1 MKKGKLLTKLLAVS
15 VAPLLCLGSLGV
27 ATYAWFT
34 ASRRATLSVDEIKVK
49 APEFPDTFRLYAYN
63 GNSPSGYTDYAYLSA
78 IGETDQAAT
87 IGSGVAFSS
96 QFSEITGSEYRLEN
110 LFPKSCYLFALF
122 FEKGE
127 NFNSFSLS
135 LTASCVGGSS
145 EGAGKAVLSNIQDD
159 GTEGLNHGKPIVLA
173 SAIDVYTKTLQLTQA
188 EYTAADGVTQLSGAN
203 SEAANAFIT
212 TDMGQGDPMLN
223 NTEPVEGRIV
233 EDKFNYFQNIDD
245 DDTNNIVRTIVDET
259 TMTEPACLVLIQV
272 EFSDFPETHMKQL
285 DKTDANS
292 DEDYWAFD
300 PNSTLSTP
308 YQGLPFSIKELTLR
322 GNR

>member
-1 MKKGKLLTKLLAVS
+1 MKRRLLIKLAAMS

-49 APEFPDTFRLYAYN
+49 APEFPYTFRLYAYN

-127 NFNSFSLS
+127 EFNSFSLS
-135 LTASCVGGSS
+135 LSASCYGEAS
-145 EGAGKAVLSNIQDD
+145 EGAGKAVLYNIEDD
-159 GTEGLNHGKPIVLA
+159 GSEGLNHGQQIVLA
-173 SAIDVYTKTLQLTQA
+173 SAIDVYTKTLQLSDS
-188 EYTAADGVTQLSGAN
+188 EYTAADGVTQLSDAN
-203 SEAANAFIT
+203 YQAANAFIT
-212 TDMGQGDPMLN
+212 TDMGQGDPTLGEV
-223 NTEPVEGRIV
+223 TGRLV
-233 EDKFNYFQNIDD
+233 EDRFDYFQDRDD
-245 DDTNNIVRTIVDET
+245 DDANDITRTIVEET
-259 TMTEPACLVLIQV
+259 TMSESACLVLIQV
-272 EFSDFPETHMKQL
+272 EFSDFPETHMSL
-285 DKTDANS
+285 VES
-292 DEDYWAFD
+292 DPSTGQDYWGFD
-300 PNSTLSTP
+300 QTSSLSTP
-308 YQGLPFSIKELTLR
+308 YQGLPFSIEELTLR

>member
-1 MKKGKLLTKLLAVS
+1 MNRRLLIKLAAMS

-34 ASRRATLSVDEIKVK
+34 ASRRATLSANEIKVK

-78 IGETDQAAT
+78 IGETDQASSIA
-87 IGSGVAFSS
+87 SGTSFLS

-135 LTASCVGGSS
+135 LTASCVGEAS
-145 EGAGKAVLSNIQDD
+145 EGTGKAVLYNIEDD
-159 GTEGLNHGKPIVLA
+159 GTPGLNHGEQIVLA
-173 SAIDVYTKTLQLTQA
+173 SAIDVYTKTLQLSDS
-188 EYTAADGVTQLSGAN
+188 EYTAADGVLQLSDAN

-212 TDMGQGDPMLN
+212 TDMGSGDPTLGQV
-223 NTEPVEGRIV
+223 TGRKV
-233 EDKFNYFQNIDD
+233 EDRFDYFQNRDD
-245 DDTNNIVRTIVDET
+245 DDTSAITRQVVEET
-259 TMTEPACLVLIQV
+259 AMSTSACLVLIQV
-272 EFSDFPETHMKQL
+272 EFSDFPETHMSL
-285 DKTDANS
+285 VES
-292 DEDYWAFD
+292 DPSSGADYWEFD
-300 PNSTLSTP
+300 PSSSLSTP